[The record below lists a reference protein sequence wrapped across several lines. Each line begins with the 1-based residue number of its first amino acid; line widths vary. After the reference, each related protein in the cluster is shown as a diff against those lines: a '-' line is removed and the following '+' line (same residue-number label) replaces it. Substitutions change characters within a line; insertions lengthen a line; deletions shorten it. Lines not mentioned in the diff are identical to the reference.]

1 MSHYSF
7 NIEISLSSGV
17 NHEKLFKEIR
27 ELLYKPSQI
36 YLTPDTVEID
46 FTQTLT
52 GGEETILNNIISTHS
67 PEPDSEGTNLQI
79 FSLST
84 ASFNNTIYQ
93 SISTFTYPGK
103 KIDTLTH
110 IKILSNINISSNYS
124 VRIYDIINNKVIA
137 ENTFNNITEL
147 TNDMGTLSNIPFTN
161 TIFDVQVKVANSS
174 TRVNPKTIII
184 YYN

>member
-1 MSHYSF
+1 MSHYSY
-7 NIEISLSSGV
+7 NIETLMPDGV

-36 YLTPDTVEID
+36 YLTADTVEID

-52 GGEETILNNIISTHS
+52 GGEETTLNNIISSHS
-67 PEPDSEGTNLQI
+67 PIPDTEGTNLQI
-79 FSLST
+79 FSLR
-84 ASFNNTIYQ
+84 AGPFNNTIYQ
-93 SISTFTYPGK
+93 SISTFPYPAK

-110 IKILSNINISSNYS
+110 IKIISSINTSANYS
-124 VRIYDIINNKVIA
+124 VRIYDISNNKIIA
-137 ENTFNNITEL
+137 ENTFNNTIEL
-147 TNDMGTLSNIPFTN
+147 TNDMGTLSNIPFAN